1 MQNNNDSNNSNLNN
15 NKENSTD
22 NSEKKVKVSKKTS
35 RFKKILKT
43 FLISIFLIFLI
54 ATITVSGFIVA
65 IIKTSPP
72 LSIEAVKDLDQA
84 SQLYDSNGEFMDEVL
99 TAEKRYVISL
109 DDMPSNLPNAFVA
122 IEDERFY
129 EHSGVDLKRIFGA
142 LVTDIKKI
150 LNKQTGLHGAS
161 TITQQVIKNNIL
173 TNEVSITRKIREI
186 YLALELEKQMS
197 KKDILQVYL
206 NTIFVGGNA
215 YGVEAGALQ
224 YFSKNAKD
232 LTLAQSAFLAGAT
245 QHPTKYY
252 SSAVNPEESQFYKNR
267 TTTVLN
273 KMLELGY
280 ITKEDHDNALNEVL
294 NDQLGFNIKSI
305 NNSYNYE
312 WFSRPV
318 VEELTKDLKEVY
330 GYTDEEIKLHL
341 RNDGLKIY
349 TTMDKKL
356 QDHSQN
362 VLDNALT
369 HINLGQ
375 WTDDNGIVQ
384 PQMASVVIDF
394 KTGHVKSI
402 IGGRGEQKANSYNR
416 AASNNF
422 LRSIGSTTKPL
433 TSYTPLI
440 DLKLGHAGTGVE
452 DSPLSKELSKKY
464 GGWQPTNE
472 VKGNFIGYTNVR
484 YSLER
489 SINLS
494 SIKIVDYVG
503 IENAL
508 EYGKKFGLHYNDN
521 SKSSIATLA
530 LGQFNN
536 DPNNLDGGN
545 PLILASAYSVFAN
558 GGIKTEPITYT
569 HVVDKNGKVI
579 LENIPE
585 KTQVVSPETAY
596 IMYDLLKGPVERY
609 SSRPAKF
616 GDIPV
621 AGKTGTT
628 ENNKDLWFAGITPYL
643 AGAVWIGADRPTE
656 LKDKYGKKP
665 FSGSTASALFGKIMA
680 VAHESLPPVDIP
692 RPEDIVS
699 ASICSVSGLLAT
711 PYCAADPRGS
721 KVYTEIFT
729 KGTVPTQKC
738 NIHIPVT
745 VNSLTGAIATANTPN
760 YLRETR
766 IFLDRKYTPSVYLS
780 DQKYVT
786 PKIYDDQN
794 YEIMEDTHE
803 KDEVEPDEQWFDKD
817 HPEGTDPSKDP
828 NKPTDGTDSEN
839 KPNVDQNNQNTDN
852 KPNIDQKPNTENKP
866 NTDQNQDTTI
876 KPEDSIIKPE
886 LPEDSSNITKPD
898 NNSGD
903 SNITKPEEDLNNSET
918 IVPSPTPDS
927 ENIVRPDSN
936 HTDTVVPD
944 NSENNNTVIPNENT
958 NNDTIVPDIVVTP
971 DSNTQQNES
980 TNTSTDSTSRNNTG
994 NLDSSKENI
1003 QTITPEKQELPKKE
1017 ENPIVK
1023 PENNTQNEE
1032 FDATDFNLG

>member
-1 MQNNNDSNNSNLNN
+1 MQNNNDSNNSNINN
-15 NKENSTD
+15 NEISTND
-22 NSEKKVKVSKKTS
+22 SEKKNTNSKDSSKS
-35 RFKKILKT
+35 KKILKSFLLLVFVM
-43 FLISIFLIFLI
+43 FLIGS
-54 ATITVSGFIVA
+54 ITVSGFVFA

-84 SQLYDSNGEFMDEVL
+84 SQLFDSTGDFMDEVL

-109 DDMPSNLPNAFVA
+109 DEMPLNLPNAFVA

-129 EHSGVDLKRIFGA
+129 EHSGVDIQRIIGA
-142 LVTDIKKI
+142 IVTDIKKI
-150 LNKQTGLHGAS
+150 INKQTGLHGAS

-197 KKDILQVYL
+197 KKEILQVYL

-224 YFSKNAKD
+224 YFSKSAKD
-232 LTLAQSAFLAGAT
+232 LTLSQSAFLAGAT
-245 QHPTKYY
+245 QHPTRYY
-252 SSAVNPEESQFYKNR
+252 SSAVNPDESQFYKNR
-267 TTTVLN
+267 TLTVLN

-280 ITKEDHDNALNEVL
+280 ITKEDHDKAVNEV
-294 NDQLGFNIKSI
+294 NTDQMGFNIKKI
-305 NNSYNYE
+305 NHSYNYE

-356 QDHSQN
+356 QEHAQN
-362 VLDNALT
+362 VLDNALDY
-369 HINLGQ
+369 INLGE
-375 WTDDNGIVQ
+375 WTDENGIVQ
-384 PQMASVVIDF
+384 PQMSSVVIDF
-394 KTGHVKSI
+394 KTGHIKSI

-416 AASNNF
+416 AASNKF
-422 LRSIGSTTKPL
+422 LRSIGSTAKPL

-452 DSPLSKELSKKY
+452 DSPLSKELSNKY
-464 GGWQPTNE
+464 GGWEPTNE

-494 SIKIVDYVG
+494 SIKIVDSVG
-503 IENAL
+503 LDNAL
-508 EYGKKFGLHYNDN
+508 EYGKKFGFYYNDN

-558 GGIKTEPITYT
+558 GGVLTEPITYT

-585 KTQVVSPETAY
+585 KTQVVTPETAY

-643 AGAVWIGADRPTE
+643 AGSVWIGADIPTE

-665 FSGSTASALFGKIMA
+665 FSGSTASALFGKIMS
-680 VAHESLPPVDIP
+680 VAHEKLPPVDIP
-692 RPEDIVS
+692 KPENIVS
-699 ASICSVSGLLAT
+699 ANVCSVSGLLPT
-711 PYCAADPRGS
+711 SYCYSDPRGS
-721 KVYTEIFT
+721 KVYTEIFI
-729 KGTVPTQKC
+729 KGTVPHQKC
-738 NIHIPVT
+738 NIHIPIT

-766 IFLDRKYTPSVYLS
+766 VFLDRKYTPSVYLS
-780 DQKYVT
+780 DQKYVA
-786 PKIYDDQN
+786 PKTYDNQE
-794 YEIMEDTHE
+794 YELNENELE
-803 KDEVEPDEQWFDKD
+803 KDDVDPDEQWFDPNTS
-817 HPEGTDPSKDP
+817 PE
-828 NKPTDGTDSEN
+828 NKVPETDGEPNNDINKNPSEE
-839 KPNVDQNNQNTDN
+839 T
-852 KPNIDQKPNTENKP
+852 
-866 NTDQNQDTTI
+866 
-876 KPEDSIIKPE
+876 
-886 LPEDSSNITKPD
+886 TKPD
-898 NNSGD
+898 TNNS
-903 SNITKPEEDLNNSET
+903 NNNNNNNNNSENSD
-918 IVPSPTPDS
+918 I
-927 ENIVRPDSN
+927 NNNNSN
-936 HTDTVVPD
+936 ND
-944 NSENNNTVIPNENT
+944 NSNT
-958 NNDTIVPDIVVTP
+958 NNDNNSDNLKPDTDSNVTDDNSGNVTTNPDKPNNNDNNIDIIVPDVNNPSDTNTNTDTNNNNNIVIPNPNFNDSASDGANTDTNSDNSNASSPNTKSNENSNSNNDAIIQQP
-971 DSNTQQNES
+971 DNNTKTDTNTNSNQNE
-980 TNTSTDSTSRNNTG
+980 D
-994 NLDSSKENI
+994 LDIND
-1003 QTITPEKQELPKKE
+1003 L
-1017 ENPIVK
+1017 
-1023 PENNTQNEE
+1023 
-1032 FDATDFNLG
+1032 DFG